1 MTTKKMN
8 EREICLE
15 LVMEAAE
22 QGEYVHVLL
31 RNALDRY
38 VGLDK
43 RERSF
48 IVRVTEGT
56 IEYMLQL
63 DAVINRYSRTKTD
76 KMKPVIR
83 NLLRISVYQ
92 ILYMDSVPD
101 SAVCNE
107 AVKLAVKRKFHGLKG
122 FVNGVLRTIS
132 REAETLT
139 FHSLS
144 EKYSMPQWIVNMW
157 LHDYGEAMTEKILRA
172 FLEPKRLYV
181 RRSLTNC
188 TKEQLLESLKKDG
201 ISWETAPYIDEAL
214 LLHVSDNLYSLEAFR
229 KGYFQVQDISSML
242 VSIAAMPKEGDQILD
257 VCAAPGGK
265 ALHMSDLLYHT
276 GMVEARDL
284 TDYKVALIEE
294 NIERIGFTNIHTRK
308 WDALEFDPAWENRAD
323 IVIADL
329 PCSGLGV
336 IGRKMDIKY
345 HTSTEQIQNL
355 QQLQRNILDTVYR
368 YTKPGGTLIYST
380 CTISKAENEENVRW
394 LLENYPLES
403 VDLTDCEVLSSM
415 GTASSADEW
424 QTERDTL
431 RAGYIQLLP
440 GLHKCDGF
448 FIAKF
453 KRKVL

>member
-144 EKYSMPQWIVNMW
+144 EK
-157 LHDYGEAMTEKILRA
+157 
-172 FLEPKRLYV
+172 
-181 RRSLTNC
+181 RS
-188 TKEQLLESLKKDG
+188 E
-201 ISWETAPYIDEAL
+201 
-214 LLHVSDNLYSLEAFR
+214 
-229 KGYFQVQDISSML
+229 
-242 VSIAAMPKEGDQILD
+242 
-257 VCAAPGGK
+257 
-265 ALHMSDLLYHT
+265 
-276 GMVEARDL
+276 
-284 TDYKVALIEE
+284 
-294 NIERIGFTNIHTRK
+294 
-308 WDALEFDPAWENRAD
+308 
-323 IVIADL
+323 
-329 PCSGLGV
+329 
-336 IGRKMDIKY
+336 
-345 HTSTEQIQNL
+345 
-355 QQLQRNILDTVYR
+355 
-368 YTKPGGTLIYST
+368 
-380 CTISKAENEENVRW
+380 
-394 LLENYPLES
+394 
-403 VDLTDCEVLSSM
+403 
-415 GTASSADEW
+415 
-424 QTERDTL
+424 
-431 RAGYIQLLP
+431 
-440 GLHKCDGF
+440 
-448 FIAKF
+448 
-453 KRKVL
+453 